1 MPKKEIEKIDKAEV
15 QKLRQSL
22 LTPNEKK
29 EDETK
34 SRSQEIAEIIKAW
47 LDDRYIHSK
56 TRLNGNQVIAL
67 TILKTLSEKY
77 GVTCLKELIDNF
89 TRYKLSEGGESSK
102 ELVEMIKA
110 QNETPEDDELM
121 KRIEPFLK

>member
-1 MPKKEIEKIDKAEV
+1 MEKIEKANKEDVE
-15 QKLRQSL
+15 KLRQSIFN
-22 LTPNEKK
+22 PNQQK
-29 EDETK
+29 EDTEK
-34 SRSQEIAEIIKAW
+34 SKGQDMAEMIHAW
-47 LDDRYIHSK
+47 LDKKYIHSK

-67 TILKTLSEKY
+67 TILKTLCDKY

-89 TRYKLSEGGESSK
+89 VTYKLSEGGESSK

-110 QNETPEDDELM
+110 QNEKPEDDELM